1 MAVKQ
6 MDEIGEILKQ
16 ARIEKGYTLDDLQ
29 QITKIQKRYLEAVEN
44 GNTEVLPGKFYA
56 RAFVKQY
63 ADIVGLN
70 GEELLTEYFEM
81 DSENE
86 DLAESLSSSPTRT
99 KIEKNSLFTETK
111 ELLPTILI
119 FILVAAILIVI
130 YFAFRQ
136 KGIDNGTDSSMIS
149 DEQNEELVNSE
160 KDDQENIEEEPQDN
174 DSESEEIEEEET
186 EEEEEAENSE
196 INIEISDSTEDL
208 TTYEVSSSQS
218 EEQNIILETNDG
230 QSWISI
236 QVDGETVESTTLSAD
251 DSISTELDGDVGT
264 VSLRIGNADVTDI
277 MLDDI
282 ELEYGENSQGT
293 VQNMEINF
301 LE

>member
-1 MAVKQ
+1 